1 MFRSIQTV
9 RMSALAAVV
18 AALSACSGSNS
29 DSTAPSSGLTTTLG
43 TRSSVSDASVA
54 LTSNGSATWQDYSRD
69 EDYPKVL
76 QLPLQFITLKS
87 GQKLGVLV
95 SVPADSDGN
104 AVSGSFPVVLTQTAY
119 RIDVGALTGDIMPK
133 GATLLVG
140 GVDRFMIQ
148 RGYITVAVDVLG
160 SGVSDGT
167 EVLLGSDEQEAYG
180 ETVDWVAQQPW
191 CDGNIG
197 VAGTSYLAITSLLT
211 AEQQHPAVKAAF
223 VDVPMGDPWRAVIGT
238 GGMLNSLFLSIWLP
252 LTQALS
258 VQNEAAIAKYPQ
270 YAAQITAA
278 NQQHIDTIDSFFIP
292 LINSGLNGDAGTATD
307 DGDFWSQRSVLE
319 NTGKIQI
326 PTFIIGASNDI
337 FQRDEP
343 LIYEK
348 LKHNVNTKLVI
359 VPGAHVES
367 VTTAMTDADNADQTG
382 APGSPTLLLKW
393 FDQYLKGMDNG
404 VDKLPN
410 VTQYVA
416 GYSTGS
422 KPRFA
427 VTTDWPHPQA
437 SPQRLY
443 LHGDLTLSAQ
453 APTTSEDSHT
463 VTEPDGPTIS
473 VGKSQDGTILLLS
486 SQQSDGSNCSISFLQ
501 WTLGLGGIPTN
512 KCYDSSSKVEKT
524 QKALTFQTAAMTRD
538 FYFNGPLEADIWM
551 SSTSTD
557 AEVSVRV
564 DDVAPDGTVSPITN
578 GLMSAAYRAVDETRS
593 RYLKGEMIQPW
604 HPFTVASMLPVTPGL
619 PMMLPVE
626 IFPTAALIRSG
637 HRLQVAISASNQA
650 QGGWSNPSQ
659 VNATGGVNTILNDAD
674 HPSSVVL
681 PVVPA
686 SVLN

>member
-1 MFRSIQTV
+1 MLRLMHSV
-9 RMSALAAVV
+9 RLGALAAVV
-18 AALSACSGSNS
+18 AALSACSGSSS
-29 DSTAPSSGLTTTLG
+29 DSTAPAALSTTLG
-43 TRSSVSDASVA
+43 TRSSPSEPSAA
-54 LTSNGSATWQDYSRD
+54 LTSNASASWHDYSRN

-95 SVPADSDGN
+95 SVPADSAGN
-104 AVSGSFPVVLTQTAY
+104 AVSGAFPVILTQTAY

-140 GVDRFMIQ
+140 GVDRYMIQ
-148 RGYITVAVDVLG
+148 RGYITVAVDILG
-160 SGVSDGT
+160 SGVSDGS
-167 EVLLGSDEQEAYG
+167 EVLLGTDEQEAYG

-191 CDGNIG
+191 CNGKIG

-211 AEQQHPAVKAAF
+211 AEQQHPEVKAAF

-270 YAAQITAA
+270 YAAQIAAA
-278 NQQHIDTIDSFFIP
+278 NQQHIDTINSFFIP
-292 LINSGLNGDAGTATD
+292 LINSGLNGDSGVATD

-319 NTGKIQI
+319 NTDKIRI

-343 LIYEK
+343 LIYER

-367 VTTAMTDADNADQTG
+367 VTTAMINANNADQNG
-382 APGSPTLLLKW
+382 APDSPDLLLQW
-393 FDQYLKGMDNG
+393 FDQYLKGMDTG
-404 VDKLPN
+404 AETLPN

-422 KPRFA
+422 KPRYA

-443 LHGDLTLSAQ
+443 LHGDLSLSASLP
-453 APTTSEDSHT
+453 AAGEASHT

-473 VGKSQDGTILLLS
+473 VGTSPDGTLLELS
-486 SQQSDGSNCSISFLQ
+486 SQQNDASNCSISFLQ
-501 WTLGLGGIPTN
+501 WTLGLGGLPTN
-512 KCYDSSSKVEKT
+512 KCYDSSTKVEKA
-524 QKALTFQTAAMTRD
+524 QKAVMFQTAPMTAD

-551 SSTSTD
+551 SSSSTA
-557 AEVSVRV
+557 AELSVRV
-564 DDVAPDGTVSPITN
+564 DDIGPDGTVSPITN
-578 GLMSAAYRAVDETRS
+578 GLMSAAFRAVDESRS
-593 RYLKGEMIQPW
+593 RYLKGERIQPW
-604 HPFTVASMLPVTPGL
+604 HPFTVDSMLPVTPGE
-619 PMMLPVE
+619 PMLLPVE

-637 HRLQVAISASNQA
+637 HRLQIAISASNQA
-650 QGGWSNPSQ
+650 QGGWSNPAQ
-659 VNATGGVNTILNDAD
+659 TLATGGVNTILNDGD
-674 HPSSVVL
+674 HPSSLVL
-681 PVVPA
+681 PVVPTD
-686 SVLN
+686 VLN